1 MSGLERLQ
9 QIERSAPPRLSLA
22 PGRERATP
30 LDALA
35 AQAFTGDDASLRAG
49 LLADLAARFAD
60 DYPDNLFGDLDAL
73 AGRLGQGSTQDAV
86 ALAATIGHLSHHYG
100 RHTELRFRYLH
111 DFLYGLDWCRWA
123 EKDAAGRAG
132 IAPLSD
138 AFLGYL
144 CRRGD
149 ELSVLIAADD
159 AKYGR
164 LAPGQ
169 YRNPFGFDRSPASE
183 LLLLRNLRDAEQ
195 LPFDAWRLDGGFR
208 VTPFVAARLALA
220 KSMGLAAD
228 TGHL

>member
-1 MSGLERLQ
+1 MSGLERLRRL
-9 QIERSAPPRLSLA
+9 ERGAPARLSLA
-22 PGRERATP
+22 PGRERATL

-35 AQAFTGDDASLRAG
+35 AQAFTGDDAELRAG
-49 LLADLAARFAD
+49 LLADLAERFAD
-60 DYPDNLFGDLDAL
+60 DYPDNLFGDFDAL
-73 AGRLGQGSTQDAV
+73 AGRLAAGSTADAV
-86 ALAATIGHLSHHYG
+86 ALARTVSHLSHHYG

-123 EKDAAGRAG
+123 EKEPALRAEVT
-132 IAPLSD
+132 PMSD

-149 ELSVLIAADD
+149 ELSLLIAADD

-183 LLLLRNLRDAEQ
+183 LLLLRNLRDAGQ

-208 VTPFVAARLALA
+208 VTQFVQMRITLA
-220 KSMGLAAD
+220 SGLR
-228 TGHL
+228 TRP

>member
-9 QIERSAPPRLSLA
+9 RLERGAPARLSLA
-22 PGRERATP
+22 PGRERATL

-35 AQAFTGDDASLRAG
+35 AQAFTGDDAELRAG
-49 LLADLAARFAD
+49 LLADLAERFAD
-60 DYPDNLFGDLDAL
+60 DYPDNLFGDFDAL
-73 AGRLGQGSTQDAV
+73 AGRLAAGSTADAV
-86 ALAATIGHLSHHYG
+86 ALAETVSHLSHHYG

-123 EKDAAGRAG
+123 EKEAVSRACV
-132 IAPLSD
+132 APLSD

-183 LLLLRNLRDAEQ
+183 LVLLRSLRDAGQ
-195 LPFDAWRLDGGFR
+195 LPFDAWRLHGGFR

-220 KSMGLAAD
+220 QSMGLAAD

>member
-1 MSGLERLQ
+1 MSGLERLRRL
-9 QIERSAPPRLSLA
+9 ECGAPARLSLA

-30 LDALA
+30 LEALA
-35 AQAFTGDDASLRAG
+35 AQAFTGDDAELRAG

-60 DYPDNLFGDLDAL
+60 DYPDNLFGDFDAL
-73 AGRLGQGSTQDAV
+73 AGRIAAGSTADAV
-86 ALAATIGHLSHHYG
+86 ALAETVSHLSRHYG
-100 RHTELRFRYLH
+100 RHTPLRFRYAH

-123 EKDAAGRAG
+123 EKDPALRAEV
-132 IAPLSD
+132 APMSD

-149 ELSVLIAADD
+149 ELSLLIAAND

-183 LLLLRNLRDAEQ
+183 LLLLRNLRDAGQ
-195 LPFDAWRLDGGFR
+195 LPFDAWKLDGGFR

-220 KSMGLAAD
+220 QSMGLAAD

>member
-9 QIERSAPPRLSLA
+9 RIERSAPPRLSLA

-30 LDALA
+30 LDELA
-35 AQAFTGDDASLRAG
+35 AQAFTADDAPLRVG

-73 AGRLGQGSTQDAV
+73 AGRLAAGSAADAV
-86 ALAATIGHLSHHYG
+86 AVAERVSHLSRHYG
-100 RHTELRFRYLH
+100 RHTELRFRYAH

-123 EKDAAGRAG
+123 EKDPAVRAE
-132 IAPLSD
+132 IAPMSD

-149 ELSVLIAADD
+149 ELSALIEADD

-183 LLLLRNLRDAEQ
+183 LLLLRNLRDEGQ
-195 LPFDAWRLDGGFR
+195 LPFDAWERGGGHR
-208 VTPFVAARLALA
+208 ITPFVAARLAMA
-220 KSMGLAAD
+220 QSMGLSAD